1 MRALTLLI
9 CSLAVASAFAQKV
22 APLTGSWKSP
32 DVGMGDFPMWMVD
45 TYHADGTCD
54 TDVYAQPGKQPL
66 HDPSKTLHRVY
77 RLEGESLLIGTL
89 DSQKHFHAEGLPRK
103 VHRDSSGRVVA
114 IDEWTRIK

>member
-1 MRALTLLI
+1 MRALVFLI
-9 CSLAVASAFAQKV
+9 CSLAVSSTFAQKV
-22 APLTGSWKSP
+22 GPLTGSWKSP

-54 TDVYAQPGKQPL
+54 TEVYAQPGKQAL

-77 RLEGESLLIGTL
+77 RLEGDSLLIGTL
-89 DSQKHFHAEGLPRK
+89 DSQKHFHPEGLPRK
-103 VHRDSSGRVVA
+103 IHRDSSGRVVA

>member
-1 MRALTLLI
+1 MRALTFLI

-45 TYHADGTCD
+45 TYHADGTCE
-54 TDVYAQPGKQPL
+54 TDVYAQPGKQAL

-77 RLEGESLLIGTL
+77 RLEGDSLLIGTL
-89 DSQKHFHAEGLPRK
+89 DSQKPFHAEGLPRK
-103 VHRDSSGRVVA
+103 VHRDSSGRIVA